1 MKRNLLT
8 VLSLLLVIILAIGMV
23 GCKNKNKGTAYT
35 VDSSAFNSTAVYGG
49 SLDISGLTLKSENG
63 DSVAVTLDMV
73 SGIDTATV
81 GNKTLTI
88 SYGGENYSVSYSVKY
103 CVTFVIDGNVT
114 KQFVLNASEISVP
127 ETPVIT
133 GKQFEKW
140 SAVVPNVITDNL
152 TLEAIYK
159 TLNSEREDAFTW
171 SGTGSLNL
179 EGYTVAGAESTYK
192 VTDVDGN
199 EDGALATVSID
210 SASGMLNYQLAAD
223 SAVIHFTA
231 TLGGETVGEKS
242 WHVKKTEKPTL
253 TLGDGSAALGIMIGS
268 RRSSQRIVV
277 NSDAV
282 SLKYQI
288 TASNANA
295 NINVDDAIDASFL
308 FIDVYKSG
316 VTEVKVTA
324 VNATNPTEKI
334 EATKYVV
341 VTPSSLV
348 LANVADE
355 YGIEGIWTIG
365 SESVGGTLAPLRLSY
380 DKSTAGDDFAN
391 YIQWVASDSD
401 ASVSNGNI
409 SLVKSTREPSIVE
422 FKAQFSFMGISV
434 ETAPVSVRCV
444 WDGVNVFG
452 YDALYN
458 ETIQASPRPIV
469 LQNNIK
475 DDFKLNYT
483 SMKTTYDSTYYNNTD
498 QMQKAQIKI
507 LLQFKNDLYGNGY
520 EINAHNATIGTLD
533 KTGAFTANT
542 IFRGPLNFVAMSE
555 TESSAISVKGQDNIC
570 FAIYEGVTVNNVTL
584 KSCDLIPKDGSIDLT
599 DLDYAGTTVE
609 VLGDNVTIEYS
620 RLMNGRTVLRVF
632 GDDDDNTQK
641 IHLNINNSVLSHAR
655 EFIIRMGTNRFVLK
669 DGEASPYIGL
679 TKNNEEY
686 NDWVKDKYKN
696 KNNYD
701 KMTETE
707 REEYDTLFINTFVT
721 VKNSVLEEAGIFAIG
736 IDAHFAGEALR
747 DGTQYLGGDLLADWY
762 DLAKTSYG
770 AKLTFEGDVR
780 LYNWKKLSDIDS
792 STLMENTLDKMSSTL
807 ATEIVN
813 MKFDAKTLV
822 EQIYKDSFTDSTK
835 VEFRNIV
842 EEIDGELY
850 VHNGIA
856 FFGGGKN
863 YGIFE
868 NKMSGDFN
876 HAFSTYNVS
885 LGQLTDENGQNQGYL
900 RHAAGNEPFYFVLY
914 NADSTFGYAEQQ
926 AISASTN
933 KYACLYK

>member
-8 VLSLLLVIILAIGMV
+8 VLSLLLVVILAIGMV
-23 GCKNKNKGTAYT
+23 GCKNKNKDATYT
-35 VDSSAFNSTAVYGG
+35 VDTSAFNSTVAFGG
-49 SLDISGLTLKSENG
+49 SIDISGLALVSDGGER
-63 DSVAVTLDMV
+63 VAVTEDMI
-73 SGIDTATV
+73 SGIDTTTV
-81 GNKTLTI
+81 GNKTLTV
-88 SYGGENYSVSYSVKY
+88 SYGDKTYNVDYSVKY
-103 CVTFVIDGNVT
+103 CVTFIIEGVET
-114 KQFVLNASEISVP
+114 KQFVLSASEISVP
-127 ETPVIT
+127 ATPVVT

-140 SAVVPNVITDNL
+140 STAVPNVITGNL
-152 TLEAIYK
+152 TLEAVYK

-171 SGTGSLNL
+171 SGTGTLNL
-179 EGYTVAGAESTYK
+179 EGYTVAGAECTYK
-192 VTDVDGN
+192 VTDADGN
-199 EDGALATVSID
+199 ENGSLATVSID
-210 SASGMLNYQLAAD
+210 AVGGVINYQLTGE

-231 TLGGETVGEKS
+231 TAGGVTVGEKS
-242 WHVKKTEKPTL
+242 WHIKKATKPTL
-253 TLGDGSAALGIMIGS
+253 TIGDGSAAVGIMVGS
-268 RRSSQRIVV
+268 RRSSQRIVAS
-277 NSDAV
+277 SDNV

-288 TASNANA
+288 TTSNANA
-295 NINVDDAIDASFL
+295 NVDVDDAIDASFL

-316 VTEVKVTA
+316 VTEIKVTA

-341 VTPSSLV
+341 VTPSSLI
-348 LANVADE
+348 LANIADE
-355 YGIEGIWTIG
+355 YGIEGMWTIG
-365 SESVGGTLAPLRLSY
+365 SESVGGTLAPLRLTY
-380 DKSTAGDDFAN
+380 DKNTAGADFMN

-401 ASVSNGNI
+401 ASVSGGNI
-409 SLVKSTREPSIVE
+409 SLAKSTREPSVVE

-434 ETAPVSVRCV
+434 ETAPVSIRCV

-458 ETIQASPRPIV
+458 ETKSASPRPIV

-475 DDFKLNYT
+475 NDFKLNYT
-483 SMKTTYDSTYYNNTD
+483 TIKTTYDATHYYNTD
-498 QMQKAQIKI
+498 QMHKATVKV
-507 LLQFKNDLYGNGY
+507 LLQFKNDVYGNGY

-533 KTGAFTANT
+533 KTGAFTADT

-570 FAIYEGVTVNNVTL
+570 FALYEGVTLNNITL

-620 RLMNGRTVLRVF
+620 RLMNGRTVLRAF
-632 GDDDDNTQK
+632 GDYDNSAKK

-669 DGEASPYIGL
+669 DGVASPYL
-679 TKNNEEY
+679 PNDNASLDRFDTKNS
-686 NDWVKDKYKN
+686 
-696 KNNYD
+696 YD
-701 KMTETE
+701 KMTEAE
-707 REEYDTLFINTFVT
+707 REEYDSLFINTFVT

-736 IDAHFAGEALR
+736 IDSHFAGEALR
-747 DGTQYLGGDLLADWY
+747 DGTQYLGGELLAYWQ

-792 STLMENTLDKMSSTL
+792 STLMENTLDRVTSAL
-807 ATEIVN
+807 AEEIVN
-813 MKFDAKTLV
+813 MRFDAKTLV
-822 EQIYKDSFTDSTK
+822 EQIYRDSFTDPGK
-835 VEFRNIV
+835 VEFRNVV
-842 EEIDGELY
+842 EDVNGELY

-863 YGIFE
+863 YGVFE
-868 NKMSGDFN
+868 NNISGDFN
-876 HAFSTYNVS
+876 HAFSTYSVS
-885 LGQLTDENGQNQGYL
+885 LGQLTDENGRNQGYL
-900 RHAAGNEPFYFVLY
+900 RHAAGDEPFYFVLY
-914 NADSTFGYAEQQ
+914 NAESTFGYAEQV
-926 AISASTN
+926 AISASAN